1 VQAFLGRRL
10 QFSESVSLWGR
21 SFKPWPQSVLAP
33 SRRKK
38 RNGDVKMPHWS
49 YNCSRGTHFL
59 LLLCNSIT
67 NFFMNWKD
75 VGWNISKNHGFQWV
89 IQWLRLFL
97 WCLFCSIKSYC
108 CFLADYILWHLVI
121 IPDPIKSNMWAIFPN
136 WVLTPGKV
144 LLCSKVLDDSEEQAA
159 HLHQCFAK
167 LLCSFVLLAQ
177 FCHCSLLLSKT
188 WRSSASYKSYPDPNP
203 VLWEPA
209 SCMGTMWWAL
219 PRDLL
224 CQK

>member
-1 VQAFLGRRL
+1 MEITTRGKLKSLSIRTPDTSRLANSGLKTICFLIKATLRYKTFRIAECFLNKMAGWLQTTGLYLSITSLEVQAFLGRCL
-10 QFSESVSLWGR
+10 QFSGSVSLRGR

-89 IQWLRLFL
+89 IQ
-97 WCLFCSIKSYC
+97 
-108 CFLADYILWHLVI
+108 
-121 IPDPIKSNMWAIFPN
+121 
-136 WVLTPGKV
+136 
-144 LLCSKVLDDSEEQAA
+144 
-159 HLHQCFAK
+159 
-167 LLCSFVLLAQ
+167 
-177 FCHCSLLLSKT
+177 
-188 WRSSASYKSYPDPNP
+188 
-203 VLWEPA
+203 
-209 SCMGTMWWAL
+209 
-219 PRDLL
+219 
-224 CQK
+224 